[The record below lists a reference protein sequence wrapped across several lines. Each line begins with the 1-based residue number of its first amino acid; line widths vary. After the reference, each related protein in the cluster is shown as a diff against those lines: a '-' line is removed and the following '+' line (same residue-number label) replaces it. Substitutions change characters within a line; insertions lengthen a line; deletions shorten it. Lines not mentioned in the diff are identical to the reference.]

1 MNRYWA
7 RLRDE
12 RGSVGVLLSL
22 VIFTVVGMLMMTF
35 NTVQLSK
42 EKMRLQNAADSAALE
57 HALWQARSM
66 NALQN
71 LNDEGYVTAQTASL
85 FLSVAVGLESA
96 AKGVQLIPVVGPIIA
111 GALRIGVVMVGGMSS
126 IMSNIVL
133 KFAIPISSFFYA
145 RIAVPLGYVGAQQF
159 AYANGATALLPSI
172 NALQGKVFGNL
183 SLGFYAIGFSPSAP
197 ISTFVLPIEQRSMN
211 ERPYKC
217 DNAAQ
222 RGVLEVSTWGGVYS
236 ALHIGADW
244 DFKPWVSKGLYDE
257 IDEWERKK
265 KRDEERKQM
274 EKDLE
279 EMIQSHINTDK
290 ARIRMAN
297 EDIEALKNEIKPLQE
312 RKHEYEVRGEPVPEE
327 LEEEINKHIKHMN
340 EIAQEL
346 TDAGLGL
353 NDDVND
359 PEWIKRARER
369 ACKDL
374 GIDDPSGKKKDD
386 DKKKEKPKLGKPKLP
401 GATIWIAMK
410 AKNSIH
416 TLPLAAWSSHY
427 AGAAMDDSPMI
438 AVAAAKCITGDL
450 IPHNKKSK
458 QGKVNQRPS
467 GFGIGAT
474 AKLIPVE
481 RALAEI
487 ESGALKKVLATIVGG
502 VVYH

>member
-85 FLSVAVGLESA
+85 FLSVAVGLETA
-96 AKGVQLIPVVGPIIA
+96 AKAVQGIPVVGLIIA
-111 GALRIGVVMVGGMSS
+111 GGLRIGVVMVGGMSS

-172 NALQGKVFGNL
+172 NALQGSVFGKL

-217 DNAAQ
+217 DNAVQ
-222 RGVLEVSTWGGVYS
+222 RGVLTGAWSGVYS
-236 ALHIGADW
+236 ALHIGDDW
-244 DFKPWVSKGLYDE
+244 DFKPWVSKGLYDK
-257 IDEWERKK
+257 IDEWERKQK
-265 KRDEERKQM
+265 QEEERKQL

-279 EMIQSHINTDK
+279 EMIKSRINTDK
-290 ARIRMAN
+290 ERIRMAN
-297 EDIEALKNEIKPLQE
+297 EDIAALKREIAALQE
-312 RKHEYEVRGEPVPEE
+312 RKEEYKHRGEPVPEE
-327 LEEEINKHIKHMN
+327 LEEEINKHITHMN

-359 PEWIKRARER
+359 PEWMKRARAR
-369 ACKDL
+369 ACEDL
-374 GIDDPSGKKKDD
+374 GIEDPSGQEKKE

-416 TLPLAAWSSHY
+416 TLPLKVWSSKY

-458 QGKVNQRPS
+458 QGVVNQRPS

-487 ESGALKKVLATIVGG
+487 ESGTLKKVLATIVGG